1 MTMRLS
7 GLKIT
12 IPLLFVAVTTHAQKF
27 AYDID
32 FTSYFDNREYKGPFQ
47 IPQTIFAYRFA
58 PTAGVVFIDTL
69 QGTHSVMLGTHYI
82 QPIGANLYESK
93 ILPTAYY
100 GYQKKGFAVH
110 LGAVPYK
117 KRVATLPH
125 FLMYDSCAYAHPNIQ
140 GGIFQYSSKLGF
152 AEFMCDWRGAQSP
165 ERREMFRLI
174 LNGQFKHKWFFTGG
188 FAQLNH
194 KANFAK
200 PTPREGVADDVYLNA
215 YVGSSFGEIV
225 EKIDSLSI
233 KCGYIFGFQRDRS
246 VDQTTCP
253 KGVLSELYFK

>member
-1 MTMRLS
+1 MILS
-7 GLKIT
+7 KSKIT
-12 IPLLFVAVTTHAQKF
+12 ILLLFVTVATQAQKF
-27 AYDID
+27 TYDID
-32 FTSYFDNREYKGPFQ
+32 FISYFDNREYKEPFQ
-47 IPQTIFAYRFA
+47 IPQTIFAFRFA
-58 PTAGVVFIDTL
+58 PTAGVIFTDTL

-93 ILPTAYY
+93 LLPTAYY
-100 GYQKKGFAVH
+100 GLTKGVCTPSGSNIH
-110 LGAVPYK
+110 
-117 KRVATLPH
+117 KRIAILPH
-125 FLMYDSCAYAHPNIQ
+125 FLMYDSCASSHPNIQ

-200 PTPREGVADDVYLNA
+200 PTPRRHADDVINVMLA
-215 YVGSSFGEIV
+215 RRSER
-225 EKIDSLSI
+225 LS
-233 KCGYIFGFQRDRS
+233 KKSTHSQ
-246 VDQTTCP
+246 
-253 KGVLSELYFK
+253 